1 LLDLQVYQATR
12 AKMESLVT
20 TAALDPLGRLDFKD
34 LKVYLEKQGRPAF
47 LDSLELK
54 ANQGNRAMLAHLEKM
69 DFPALLA
76 RFLVLLDLR
85 Y

>member
-12 AKMESLVT
+12 AKMESQVT

-34 LKVYLEKQGRPAF
+34 LKVYLEKQGRPVF

-54 ANQGNRAMLAHLEKM
+54 AKPVNRAMQAHLARM
-69 DFPALLA
+69 DILALLA
-76 RFLVLLDLR
+76 RFLVLLGLR